1 MPEHKSPAQYA
12 PHVVQPVFGPYKLV
26 RTVGEGE
33 FGKVKLSID
42 TRNNEEVAIKL
53 LKKERISSPS
63 RRAKVMR
70 EISMMQAL
78 DHPYVV
84 SLKEVVETDSYIGL
98 VMEYASGG
106 EMFHYIMAQPDGR
119 LSEPEGRRFFAELVS
134 GEGVCSYKCNSET
147 YNMIRNFGFAN
158 KNSEYMETS
167 CGSPGYAAPELVIS
181 NVRTCLLV
189 SDFLQAC
196 ICRVTSELR
205 KLNQT
210 RQYGMLCGYLPY
222 DDDPANPESENINL
236 LYQYILQ
243 TRLTYPSHVS
253 PEARGIISLML
264 VPDPK
269 LRGKMADIM
278 GHEWL
283 APEADVFKE
292 ELNRRMKQ
300 FGYSNGAKKSKS
312 TDLSASTTLIDGVD
326 EASPSMDDGSKRS
339 FSMYRQD
346 STSSKYP
353 TWFRG
358 KKGAGNGV
366 ATPVQKISTGT
377 NAVAI
382 DDNAPSAAGVEEPR
396 PSIAY
401 SISNSLNGVLK
412 ERTLKMHL
420 NGPVDQKAKTN
431 RDPLDLLI
439 DLETMFEQRFGWVVQ
454 SNGASSGEYKLRV
467 LKPRGVK
474 VIGTEESAN
483 AADIGRQEKDEAL
496 PVDAEV
502 QATGVSDRKLTQIV
516 ESLPVSLMKRIKTFV
531 YMLGPNSSKGFDGSI
546 PDPSMASRG
555 ITGME
560 QEMIFTVEIKS
571 LKESTGECVVE
582 FRRTKGDIWG
592 FKRLYASVID
602 KLPLADDV

>member
-1 MPEHKSPAQYA
+1 MK
-12 PHVVQPVFGPYKLV
+12 
-26 RTVGEGE
+26 
-33 FGKVKLSID
+33 D
-42 TRNNEEVAIKL
+42 
-53 LKKERISSPS
+53 
-63 RRAKVMR
+63 
-70 EISMMQAL
+70 
-78 DHPYVV
+78 
-84 SLKEVVETDSYIGL
+84 
-98 VMEYASGG
+98 
-106 EMFHYIMAQPDGR
+106 
-119 LSEPEGRRFFAELVS
+119 
-134 GEGVCSYKCNSET
+134 
-147 YNMIRNFGFAN
+147 
-158 KNSEYMETS
+158 
-167 CGSPGYAAPELVIS
+167 
-181 NVRTCLLV
+181 
-189 SDFLQAC
+189 
-196 ICRVTSELR
+196 
-205 KLNQT
+205 
-210 RQYGMLCGYLPY
+210 YGMLCGYLPY

-264 VPDPK
+264 VPDPR

-283 APEADVFKE
+283 EPEADVFRE
-292 ELNRRMKQ
+292 ELNRRLKL
-300 FGYSNGAKKSKS
+300 FGYSSGTKKSKS
-312 TDLSASTTLIDGVD
+312 TDLSASTTLMDGV
-326 EASPSMDDGSKRS
+326 EEPSRSTDDGSK
-339 FSMYRQD
+339 SMYRQD
-346 STSSKYP
+346 SANSKYP

-358 KKGAGNGV
+358 KKSAGSGAT
-366 ATPVQKISTGT
+366 TPVQKISTG
-377 NAVAI
+377 ASSVI

-401 SISNSLNGVLK
+401 SLSNSVNGIFR
-412 ERTLKMHL
+412 ERTLKMHV

-439 DLETMFEQRFGWVVQ
+439 DLETLFEQRFGWVIQ

-474 VIGTEESAN
+474 VVGTEDLAN
-483 AADIGRQEKDEAL
+483 AAEIGRQEKEDAL
-496 PVDAEV
+496 PTDVDV
-502 QATGVSDRKLTQIV
+502 QANGVSDKKMTQIV

-546 PDPSMASRG
+546 PDPSMVSRG

-560 QEMIFTVEIKS
+560 QEMVFTVEIKS
-571 LKESTGECVVE
+571 LKDSTGECVVE